1 MAEQKPDFFLES
13 DSTEKDITAVTTV
26 LLNPLFVVGYPILS
40 VFCGVLA
47 IAALVLRMY
56 FYFILLLVFCGFTI
70 YARFRMVAK
79 MTARQMKIYR
89 ERYGADV
96 VHQQL
101 IFWPQGLVVVNT
113 TAQSQYN
120 LTYDTF
126 TSITAKKGYLIL
138 RTAAKQAVVIK
149 PSTLEQ
155 APELVPYLLEKCPNA
170 KRKGF

>member
-13 DSTEKDITAVTTV
+13 DSDEADISAVTKI
-26 LLNPLFVVGYPILS
+26 LLNPLFVVGYPIISAICGILTVLS
-40 VFCGVLA
+40 LIQRFYLYVL
-47 IAALVLRMY
+47 L
-56 FYFILLLVFCGFTI
+56 FLVFFTFTL
-70 YARFRMVAK
+70 YMRFQMPAK
-79 MTARQMKIYR
+79 MSARQMKIYR
-89 ERYGADV
+89 ERYSAEV

-113 TAQSQYN
+113 TAQSQFN

-126 TSITAKKGYLIL
+126 ASITKKKGFLIL
-138 RTAAKQAVVIK
+138 RTAGKQAVVIK